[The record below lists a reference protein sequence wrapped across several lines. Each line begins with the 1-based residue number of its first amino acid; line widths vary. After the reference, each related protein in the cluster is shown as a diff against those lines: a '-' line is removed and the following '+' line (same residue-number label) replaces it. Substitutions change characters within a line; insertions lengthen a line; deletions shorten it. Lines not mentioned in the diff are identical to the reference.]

1 MTRRALVSVWY
12 GVSWNSLL
20 SSSSEIVG
28 GILRESWL
36 QQLSVFS
43 RVAVNNS
50 TLLTL
55 PMPAKCLV
63 GPGFTYLLRQC
74 TVKLHWSLAA
84 LLNLVTFAVKIEFWT
99 FPAQI

>member
-20 SSSSEIVG
+20 SSLSEIVG

-63 GPGFTYLLRQC
+63 GPGFAYLLRQC
-74 TVKLHWSLAA
+74 TVKLCWSLAA
-84 LLNLVTFAVKIEFWT
+84 LLNLITFAVKFEFWT

>member
-20 SSSSEIVG
+20 SSLSEIVG

-63 GPGFTYLLRQC
+63 GPGFAYLLRQC
-74 TVKLHWSLAA
+74 TVKLCWSLAA
-84 LLNLVTFAVKIEFWT
+84 LLNLVTFAVKFEFWT